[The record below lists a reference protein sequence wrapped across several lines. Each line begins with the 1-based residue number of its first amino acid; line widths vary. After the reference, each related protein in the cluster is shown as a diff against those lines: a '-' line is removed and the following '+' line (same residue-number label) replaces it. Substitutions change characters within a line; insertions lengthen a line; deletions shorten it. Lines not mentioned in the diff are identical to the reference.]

1 MTVFRSIED
10 NYSTEFVRKGI
21 HLASLLIPIIYAFIP
36 RSTAVSILVPLTAV
50 FVLSDIARLTIPAFG
65 RFYLMLF
72 GFLLRNHELNDKGR
86 RLTGAS
92 YVMLAAVIMVAFF
105 PKVLALTALAI
116 LIVSDTSAALI
127 GRRWGKRPFL
137 TKSVEGSSAFFISAV
152 LVVAATPKIEY
163 RFEEYLIGM
172 IGALVGAVVEASGIG
187 LDDNLSI
194 PLSVGGVMWASYA
207 LLLPAVNILRLDQV
221 F

>member
-1 MTVFRSIED
+1 MTVFRSIEE

-21 HLASLLIPIIYAFIP
+21 HLASLLIPVIYAFIP
-36 RSTAVSILVPLTAV
+36 RSTAISILVPLTAV
-50 FVLSDIARLTIPAFG
+50 FVLSDVARLVIPAFG

-92 YVMLAAVIMVAFF
+92 YVMLAAVIMVGFF
-105 PKVLALTALAI
+105 PKVIALTALAI

-127 GRRWGKRPFL
+127 GRRWGRRKFL
-137 TKSVEGSSAFFISAV
+137 AKSIEGSSAFFVSAM
-152 LVVAATPKIEY
+152 VVVVMTPKIEY
-163 RFEEYLIGM
+163 RLEEYAIGVL
-172 IGALVGAVVEASGIG
+172 GAFVGAVVEASGIG

-194 PLSVGGVMWASYA
+194 PLSVGGVMWACYGIF
-207 LLLPAVNILRLDQV
+207 LPAVNIFHLDQLL
-221 F
+221 